1 MFQFAYLGHYPFW
14 SFTMIVIDILVIYGL
29 AARRWT
35 RSTPRISVIDAVLA
49 TTVHWGS
56 GWKWAGSFTTLDL
69 IAAGTN
75 ALNGA
80 LLVRRPDHFKNYTVV
95 GVMLMALL
103 MGLGGGMTRD
113 VLVNQIPSALTN
125 PAYLTVTLIAGV
137 IGYRL
142 AFAKGQLFREGLF
155 QFMTSFSL
163 PLYAI
168 VGAQK
173 GVDCRSPRSRRAAA
187 RGGRPHCRALV
198 RRCLQRSAAEALRAR
213 RMVRRHR
220 TAHRTRLGALRYRGA
235 QHVGVRRHRVCRRLR
250 PPGDCPVPR
259 VGGAPGEGTRG
270 RLHPRRRA
278 TAARSEASG
287 QVGARDAEPRPH
299 DRRHTRRLM
308 LDDVR
313 EVRRGAVRKAV
324 FRAAPC

>member
-1 MFQFAYLGHYPFW
+1 MLHPLG
-14 SFTMIVIDILVIYGL
+14 S
-29 AARRWT
+29 
-35 RSTPRISVIDAVLA
+35 AVLA

-125 PAYLTVTLIAGV
+125 PAYLTVTLLAGV
-137 IGYRL
+137 IGYHL

-173 GVDCRSPRSRRAAA
+173 GVDVGLPVLGVLLLAVVGPTAGRWYVDVSSGVPPKHFV
-187 RGGRPHCRALV
+187 RGEWFVGIALLTGLVWVLCATAGLNTWVCAGIAFAIGYTLRVTALYRGWEEPLAKEPAGVYIHDDGRPLLGRK
-198 RRCLQRSAAEALRAR
+198 LQGKS
-213 RMVRRHR
+213 
-220 TAHRTRLGALRYRGA
+220 
-235 QHVGVRRHRVCRRLR
+235 
-250 PPGDCPVPR
+250 
-259 VGGAPGEGTRG
+259 
-270 RLHPRRRA
+270 
-278 TAARSEASG
+278 
-287 QVGARDAEPRPH
+287 
-299 DRRHTRRLM
+299 
-308 LDDVR
+308 VR
-313 EVRRGAVRKAV
+313 EMRSLGLTIDD
-324 FRAAPC
+324 PPDS